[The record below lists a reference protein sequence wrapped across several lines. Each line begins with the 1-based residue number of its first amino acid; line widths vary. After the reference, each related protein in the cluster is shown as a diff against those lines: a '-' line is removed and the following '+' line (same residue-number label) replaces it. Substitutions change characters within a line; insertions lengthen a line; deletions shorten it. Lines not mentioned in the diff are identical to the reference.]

1 MTYKIRFDGSWTLL
15 EKLNVLQ
22 RRIIVYSIM
31 YYMLNESCISDKE
44 YDAISRMY
52 MQLAEEAPQDVL
64 EQTQYWNCFSDF
76 DGNTGFDLYYR
87 LSDHEQEYLTKI
99 ASTVLSEYKKDKLT
113 SLKIKAKPRKL
124 NGAAT

>member
-1 MTYKIRFDGSWTLL
+1 MTYKISFDGSWTLL

-31 YYMLNESCISDKE
+31 YYILNESCISDQE

-64 EQTQYWNCFSDF
+64 EQTQHWNCFSDF

-87 LSDHEQEYLTKI
+87 LPDCEQEYLTKI
-99 ASTVLSEYKKDKLT
+99 ALLVMSEYKKDKLT
-113 SLKIKAKPRKL
+113 FAKSKAKPKRLK
-124 NGAAT
+124 GASA